1 MASTPPD
8 ENTRVTIDGIQYEIR
23 DAGTLRYAV
32 FDEFSGHLGYF
43 ELRGKAI
50 VPDDFG
56 VHGAPPIVTIAK
68 AWQTAHGPAPE
79 KPSFHVCRI
88 AKVSDVDDYT
98 LRCARAYANWLKQCG
113 AKAAFVAYD
122 EEAKKMTLVS
132 VWGARSR
139 MTNAL
144 EKEPPA
150 GASEPSSAEVEII
163 GLAQDF

>member
-1 MASTPPD
+1 MASTAPD
-8 ENTRVTIDGIQYEIR
+8 ENTRVTIDGLQYEVR
-23 DAGTLRYAV
+23 DAGTNRYAV

-43 ELRGKAI
+43 EMRGKAI

-56 VHGAPPIVTIAK
+56 VHAAPPIVTIAK
-68 AWQTAHGPAPE
+68 AWLAAHGPVAE
-79 KPSFHVCRI
+79 KASFHVCRI

-98 LRCARAYANWLKQCG
+98 LRCAKAHATWLKKCG
-113 AKAAFVAYD
+113 AKAAVVAYD
-122 EEAKKMTLVS
+122 EETKKMTLIS
-132 VWGARSR
+132 VWGARTR
-139 MTNAL
+139 MANAL